1 VIRADAGCVRHAPAD
16 GASSLISAR
25 ELKRCSAERRVQRL
39 IGRRVNE
46 RACVTRSESRERERE
61 REIERETG
69 ARRHF
74 VVPRCRRL
82 AAKTAEQRRERSKK
96 GKEQKRTEAMS

>member
-61 REIERETG
+61 RDWSTSPLG
-69 ARRHF
+69 S
-74 VVPRCRRL
+74 
-82 AAKTAEQRRERSKK
+82 AALSATCCEDGGTEKRKK
-96 GKEQKRTEAMS
+96 QKRKRTEEN